1 MTGKSFNKGVFAYF
15 SHKTVPMK
23 FRLVLLLSVS
33 TLNLL
38 AQLPSLTSSAF
49 LPVHSTSKNSDSSAL
64 IRHDG
69 YISKIDT
76 AHQLPFWVY
85 HRISKKMLEQGVK
98 RKRPGDYPRDPEYT
112 ILKRSAY
119 ESSGYQHGHMA
130 PAGDF
135 KRDSAMYRDS
145 HFMTNMAPQHGC
157 LNEIGWC
164 YLESMTRNW
173 AAEDSTT
180 ITHIV
185 SGYVPGKWIDTLCH
199 TNGLKIYVPAQF
211 FKAIFIEDTLHP
223 ERSRAIGFIVP
234 NDYLSK
240 EAAQQAAVSID
251 EIETLTQLDLFADCT
266 RLSTAQ
272 QEKTELHVGRFGW
285 EGYTTDCG
293 SKKCE
298 SVYSGKRIH
307 PSKRTKLRCG

>member
-1 MTGKSFNKGVFAYF
+1 
-15 SHKTVPMK
+15 MK
-23 FRLVLLLSVS
+23 LWLVLLLTVTSF
-33 TLNLL
+33 NLL
-38 AQLPSLTSSAF
+38 AQLPPLTSSVF
-49 LPVHSTSKNSDSSAL
+49 LPVRTLPKNGDTLTL

-69 YISKIDT
+69 YISNMDT

-85 HRISKKMLEQGVK
+85 HRISKQLLAAGKT
-98 RKRPGDYPRDPEYT
+98 RKRPGSYPRDPEY
-112 ILKRSAY
+112 ISLKRNAY

-135 KRDSAMYRDS
+135 KRDSVMYRDS

-173 AAEDSTT
+173 ASDDSTT
-180 ITHIV
+180 VTHIV

-199 TNGLKIYVPAQF
+199 NNGLKIYVPAQY
-211 FKAIFIEDTLHP
+211 FKAVFIEDTVHP

-240 EAAQQAAVSID
+240 EAAQKASCSID
-251 EIETLTQLDLFADCT
+251 QIEALTHLDLFAGATQLTTDQ
-266 RLSTAQ
+266 L
-272 QEKTELHVGRFGW
+272 ENTEATIGSFGW

-293 SKKCE
+293 TKKCE

>member
-1 MTGKSFNKGVFAYF
+1 
-15 SHKTVPMK
+15 MK
-23 FRLVLLLSVS
+23 FWLTLSLIATS
-33 TLNLL
+33 LTLF
-38 AQLPSLTSSAF
+38 AQLPPLTSSVLQPVKT
-49 LPVHSTSKNSDSSAL
+49 LPGAEDSL
-64 IRHDG
+64 VLVRHDG
-69 YISKIDT
+69 FISQIDT
-76 AHQLPFWVY
+76 KHQLPLWVY
-85 HRISKKMLEQGVK
+85 HRISKQLLDEGKT
-98 RKRPGDYPRDPEYT
+98 RKRPGGYPSDPEYIT
-112 ILKRSAY
+112 LKRNAY

-135 KRDSAMYRDS
+135 KRDSVLFRDS

-180 ITHIV
+180 VTHIV
-185 SGYVPGKWIDTLCH
+185 SGYVPGKWVDSLCH

-211 FKAIFIEDTLHP
+211 FKAVFIEDTLHP
-223 ERSRAIGFIVP
+223 EWSRAIGFIVP
-234 NDYLSK
+234 NDYLSR
-240 EAAQQAAVSID
+240 EAARQAAVSID
-251 EIETLTQLDLFADCT
+251 EIETLTRLDLFADCT

-285 EGYTTDCG
+285 DWYKTDCG

-307 PSKRTKLRCG
+307 PSKRTKLRCEE